1 MTYSGVFVIM
11 LSGLEPTVAI
21 ALPCIPLTRPLFDRS
36 IKTTHSSYGSRRIS
50 FFLKKGSRTQGFDPT
65 ATFSDRLAYRDIR
78 IAKVISAEIS
88 AIVPFADWL
97 G

>member
-1 MTYSGVFVIM
+1 MMEPHQGVRVSND
-11 LSGLEPTVAI
+11 LDEYTRWKLEP
-21 ALPCIPLTRPLFDRS
+21 C
-36 IKTTHSSYGSRRIS
+36 
-50 FFLKKGSRTQGFDPT
+50 
-65 ATFSDRLAYRDIR
+65 RLAYRDIR